1 MAAELGCAALRL
13 KPCVAGPVSLR
24 WSRKSQDHSLD
35 GARMTSPQRNK
46 STERRKQARG
56 GVTEPSRPQLVTM
69 VIGTFR
75 EMPGLSLHLNQA
87 ARLFGVRAETC
98 RILLDDLV
106 AQGRLRR
113 AHDGQYLV
121 QQSGPPSGGVQ
132 ADGRLSGAETLTTP
146 NLQLP
151 TPNGSRPNNDRHSL
165 GVGSWSPVRRCL
177 PDSQGASVEQ

>member
-1 MAAELGCAALRL
+1 
-13 KPCVAGPVSLR
+13 V
-24 WSRKSQDHSLD
+24 
-35 GARMTSPQRNK
+35 MTSRQRHE

-56 GVTEPSRPQLVTM
+56 GVAEPSRPQLVTM

-113 AHDGQYLV
+113 AHDGQYLSRDLAG
-121 QQSGPPSGGVQ
+121 QLAAPPPM
-132 ADGRLSGAETLTTP
+132 P
-146 NLQLP
+146 NY
-151 TPNGSRPNNDRHSL
+151 SRT
-165 GVGSWSPVRRCL
+165 VR
-177 PDSQGASVEQ
+177 G